1 MKTILK
7 PIIGASLLLAISAQP
22 ALAAKKEA
30 APATGGPV
38 VAGLGVANIEAIK
51 VNSNANKVAQQQRPT
66 TYKPQIDQ
74 ANARAMAIQAQIKPL
89 VDKFDRDRAAA
100 APNATL
106 LQQQYA
112 QIQQLQQSGQQEI
125 NRILQPVAYSEAY
138 VEEQINEQ
146 LEKAISQAAAKK
158 RVGLIITPESVI
170 YADAAYNMNQAVL
183 EELNTLIPSAQ
194 LVPPAGW
201 EPRQVREQR
210 AQQQGAAA
218 AAPRSAAP
226 AAPRPATP
234 AAPRP
239 SGPQPDGR

>member
-30 APATGGPV
+30 APAAGTPV

-74 ANARAMAIQAQIKPL
+74 ANARAVAIQTQLKPL

-194 LVPPAGW
+194 LVPPTGW

-210 AQQQGAAA
+210 AQQQGATA

>member
-7 PIIGASLLLAISAQP
+7 PILGAGLLLAISTQP

-30 APATGGPV
+30 AAPAAGTSTLAGVGV
-38 VAGLGVANIEAIK
+38 VNIEAIK

-74 ANARAMAIQAQIKPL
+74 ANARAAAIQAQIKPL
-89 VDKFDRDRAAA
+89 AEKFERDRTAAT
-100 APNATL
+100 PNRAL
-106 LQQQYA
+106 LEQQYA
-112 QIQQLQQSGQQEI
+112 QIQQLQQAGQQEI

-138 VEEQINEQ
+138 VEEQINDQ

-158 RVGLIITPESVI
+158 RVTLIVTPDAVI
-170 YADAAYNMNQAVL
+170 YADAAYNLNTAVL

-210 AQQQGAAA
+210 AQQQGAAGPRPA
-218 AAPRSAAP
+218 APAAPRPAAP

-234 AAPRP
+234 
-239 SGPQPDGR
+239 QPDGR

>member
-30 APATGGPV
+30 APAAGTPV

-74 ANARAMAIQAQIKPL
+74 ANARAVAIQTQLKPL

-210 AQQQGAAA
+210 AQQQGATA

>member
-74 ANARAMAIQAQIKPL
+74 ANARAVAIQTQLKPL
-89 VDKFDRDRAAA
+89 ADKFERDRAAA

-218 AAPRSAAP
+218 AAPRPAAP